1 MTPSVVLASF
11 RSEWV
16 KLRRRTLLF
25 GTFGGL
31 AAAASLFMVLV
42 FTQAAVRGGG
52 GNDLPSLEQ
61 LAKPN
66 GLIHGLDRAIV
77 LLGIVAF
84 GIAAAQIASEYSL
97 GTLRQLLVRQ
107 PRRAGLL
114 SGKFLAVISFLVCA
128 VVFAAL
134 VAFGVALLMASSRH
148 VPVSAWLSSTGVGD
162 LLRALG
168 DLLIGVVGFAVLGLV
183 VGLFLRSS
191 VFAVILGFAYLLPVE
206 QLLIRIVPSSIRWLP
221 GQLLQSVGSG
231 GGEGSPFGRSLL
243 ISLLYLAVVSIA
255 ALVAFSRRD
264 VTA

>member
-1 MTPSVVLASF
+1 MIPSLVLASF

-31 AAAASLFMVLV
+31 AAAASAFMVLV
-42 FTQAAVRGGG
+42 FSQAAMRGG

-61 LAKPN
+61 LAQPN

-114 SGKFLAVISFLVCA
+114 TGKFLAVITFVVCA
-128 VVFAAL
+128 VVFAAV
-134 VAFGVALLMASSRH
+134 VAFGAALLMASARH
-148 VPVSAWLSSTGVGD
+148 VPVSAWFSYTGVSD

-168 DLLIGVVGFAVLGLV
+168 DLLLGVVGFATLGLV

-206 QLLIRIVPSSIRWLP
+206 QLVIRIVPSSIRWLP

-243 ISLLYLAVVSIA
+243 ITLLYLALLSGA
-255 ALVAFSRRD
+255 ALMHFNRRD

>member
-1 MTPSVVLASF
+1 MTPSVLWAAF
-11 RSEWV
+11 RSEWI

-42 FTQAAVRGGG
+42 FTQAGVRNG
-52 GNDLPSLEQ
+52 GNDLPSLSQ
-61 LAKPN
+61 LAQPN

-84 GIAAAQIASEYSL
+84 GIAATQIASEYSL

-114 SGKFLAVISFLVCA
+114 SGKFLAVVSFLVCA
-128 VVFAAL
+128 VAFAAL
-134 VAFGVALLMASSRH
+134 VALGVALLMAAARH
-148 VPVSAWLSSTGVGD
+148 VPVNAWFSSAGAGD

-168 DLLIGVVGFAVLGLV
+168 DLLLGVVGFATLGLV

-191 VFAVILGFAYLLPVE
+191 VFAVIIGFAYLLPVE
-206 QLLIRIVPSSIRWLP
+206 ALIVRIFPSTSRWLP

-231 GGEGSPFGRSLL
+231 GGEGSTFGRSLL
-243 ISLLYLAVVSIA
+243 ISLLYLAVVSGA
-255 ALVAFSRRD
+255 ALVSFSRRD

>member
-1 MTPSVVLASF
+1 MNPSLVLASF
-11 RSEWV
+11 RSEWI

-42 FTQAAVRGGG
+42 FTQAAMRGG
-52 GNDLPSLEQ
+52 GNDLPSLQQ
-61 LAKPN
+61 LAQPN
-66 GLIHGLDRAIV
+66 GLIHGLDRAII

-107 PRRAGLL
+107 PRRAGFLT
-114 SGKFLAVISFLVCA
+114 GKFLAVISFLVCA
-128 VVFAAL
+128 VVFAAV
-134 VAFGVALLMASSRH
+134 VAFGAALVMAAARH
-148 VPVSAWLSSTGVGD
+148 VPVSAWFSSTGVSD
-162 LLRALG
+162 LLKALG
-168 DLLIGVVGFAVLGLV
+168 DLLLGVIGFATLGLV

-191 VFAVILGFAYLLPVE
+191 VFAVILGLAYLLPVE
-206 QLLIRIVPSSIRWLP
+206 QLVMRIFPSTIHWLP

-231 GGEGSPFGRSLL
+231 GGEGSAFGRSLL
-243 ISLLYLAVVSIA
+243 LSALYLAVVSGA
-255 ALVAFSRRD
+255 ALVSFSRRD